1 VFFSLLA
8 RSFFS
13 ILYAFALAFERED
26 YDCDKQFEPCGPC
39 KNSYGLILRW
49 ILYTPELQLLI
60 MTFASPLAL
69 LVALW
74 GMTDVAEI
82 ERMPSAHEQLKGAR
96 MITNTRSSVN
106 NSG

>member
-1 VFFSLLA
+1 M
-8 RSFFS
+8 
-13 ILYAFALAFERED
+13 I
-26 YDCDKQFEPCGPC
+26 
-39 KNSYGLILRW
+39 
-49 ILYTPELQLLI
+49 
-60 MTFASPLAL
+60 FASPLAL

-96 MITNTRSSVN
+96 MIANNRSSLN